1 MRLDDVLRRDL
12 EKFFFDFLL
21 SKVGVEVEFFF
32 LSSKFECPS
41 LPPDFHSTKRL
52 TSSTGTKM
60 STQMFPSATASKR
73 FSLEEAVPLPLLPE
87 VEVAAAA
94 ALVVVAVVVCR
105 WVLRRRARV
114 EHRAPASHGARMR
127 LNCCK
132 EIVTFLLDLCAK
144 AQVLELRG
152 DETAGRQGAQSR
164 LTVERL
170 MLDIILL

>member
-1 MRLDDVLRRDL
+1 
-12 EKFFFDFLL
+12 
-21 SKVGVEVEFFF
+21 
-32 LSSKFECPS
+32 
-41 LPPDFHSTKRL
+41 
-52 TSSTGTKM
+52 M

-94 ALVVVAVVVCR
+94 AAAAALVAVVVCR

-127 LNCCK
+127 LNFCK
-132 EIVTFLLDLCAK
+132 EIVTFLLDLCTK

-170 MLDIILL
+170 MLDVILL